1 MNPTIRTLPT
11 LTLLALAAQAYAT
24 EGGASIYP
32 HGVEGYMAG
41 ALPPPGVYGMVYGQH
56 YHASRLND
64 HNGHNLNVPNFSL
77 TANVVAPRLIW
88 VTPKKVLGG
97 DLALHT
103 IVPLVNLDV
112 EAGNR
117 SQSKTGLGDITV
129 GAALGYHHSDKLHSI
144 AALDVYLPTGRYD
157 KNDLANIGTNHYA
170 VEPVYAVSYVQPK
183 GFVADAKMGYIFN
196 QRNKD
201 TDYTS
206 GDELHADYSAGW
218 ACGNGWTA
226 GIGGYALQQTTND
239 KQNGEKIANSKARAF
254 AIGPSVKYDSGKG
267 WFASLKWQK
276 EIVAENRPEGNAVW
290 LKAVFPLAMKR

>member
-24 EGGASIYP
+24 EGGAAIYP

-218 ACGNGWTA
+218 AFGNGWTA